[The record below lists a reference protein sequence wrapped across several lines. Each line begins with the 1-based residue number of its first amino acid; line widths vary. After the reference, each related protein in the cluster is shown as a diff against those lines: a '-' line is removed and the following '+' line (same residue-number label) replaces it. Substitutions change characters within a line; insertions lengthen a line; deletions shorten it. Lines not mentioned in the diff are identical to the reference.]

1 MHHITFATKTD
12 MRKTITFSKAGTSY
26 IARRLQEERS
36 LLLKRFFMAAG
47 ATTNE
52 NDDSY
57 SLNGIK
63 DITEEQMLAIYMHKD
78 AVKELD
84 MPHILQGCNIR
95 TIIPGHQAAGMLLK
109 NRPLN
114 GEESFAESNL
124 EILKFGNRQDIDNT
138 DEKELLPA
146 TEMRGTFRNC
156 KKLHTIY
163 PINMKNVSAV
173 SDDTF
178 AGCDAL
184 HEVRLYGL
192 GTSLNLGCSPMT
204 SYNSLLYAVT
214 NSSGEELKIALHPT
228 TYKYL
233 IGMIA
238 APTYVGGTEC
248 EWYALHTKAA
258 NRNIKFVTEEKIL
271 FVKNDTIRSNHIAIE
286 DDAMVIA
293 NESGMVSGTTMI
305 LHN

>member
-1 MHHITFATKTD
+1 MI
-12 MRKTITFSKAGTSY
+12 
-26 IARRLQEERS
+26 
-36 LLLKRFFMAAG
+36 
-47 ATTNE
+47 
-52 NDDSY
+52 
-57 SLNGIK
+57 
-63 DITEEQMLAIYMHKD
+63 
-78 AVKELD
+78 V
-84 MPHILQGCNIR
+84 HILQGCNIR
-95 TIIPGHQAAGMLLK
+95 TIIPSHQATGMLLK
-109 NRPLN
+109 QHPLN

-124 EILKFGNRQDIDNT
+124 EILKFGNRQDIDST

-163 PINMKNVSAV
+163 PINMKNVSTV

-178 AGCDAL
+178 AGCDTL

-192 GTSLNLGCSPMT
+192 GTSISLAHSPMT
-204 SYNSLLYAVT
+204 SYRSLLYAVT
-214 NSSGEELKIALHPT
+214 NSRGEGFEIALHPT

-238 APTYVGGTEC
+238 APTYVGGTES

-271 FVKNDTIRSNHIAIE
+271 FVKNSTIQSNCITIE
-286 DDAMVIA
+286 DDTMVIA
-293 NESGMVSGTTMI
+293 KESGMVSGTTMI